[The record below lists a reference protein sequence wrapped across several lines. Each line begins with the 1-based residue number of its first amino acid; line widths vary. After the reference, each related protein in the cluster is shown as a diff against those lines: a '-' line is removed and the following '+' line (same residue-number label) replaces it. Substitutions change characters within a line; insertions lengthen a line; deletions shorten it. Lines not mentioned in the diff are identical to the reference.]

1 VFSRKSACD
10 GRQKLSKLQAD
21 SSTSSGKKAMNQD
34 RVEGHWLQFKGK
46 LQERHGITPEEAGKQ
61 VTAWRERNPS
71 NFFERY

>member
-1 VFSRKSACD
+1 
-10 GRQKLSKLQAD
+10 
-21 SSTSSGKKAMNQD
+21 MNRD

-46 LQERHGITPEEAGKQ
+46 LQERHGISLEEADKQ